1 MPPSASSNRPS
12 LRPIA
17 PVNEPF
23 SWPKSSDS
31 RSVSDRAAQ
40 FTLMNGLSARGD
52 SSCSAWA
59 MSSLPVPDSPR
70 MRTVARVGA
79 ARFTTS

>member
-1 MPPSASSNRPS
+1 MPPSASSKRPS
-12 LRPIA
+12 LRPMA
-17 PVNEPF
+17 PVKAPF
-23 SWPKSSDS
+23 SWPNSSVS
-31 RSVSDRAAQ
+31 RSVSESAAQ
-40 FTLMNGLSARGD
+40 FTLMNALSRRGD